1 MINSLAISIFML
13 AFFASITFNG
23 FFRNVAKNNN
33 FLIDIPDKSRHFH
46 FRPTPLTG
54 GMGIF
59 FGILI
64 AGLLLTGLT
73 DAKYSVDLKSGFLG
87 TTPLNDGSI
96 SKNFEV
102 DNKDYNLSLKQNEK
116 NNSIS
121 VQIDKV
127 GLDSNDLSSTVD
139 IIPIDKNKFKV
150 ILPNGNEKFYLAEGN
165 KIIEIA
171 PNNNLIIDTFIPQ
184 NTDSERINLNNFSIS
199 LYICALFILIFMIF
213 DDYYGI
219 KATYRLMFQSLIVL
233 LMIIMTNETL
243 INLGNLFGFGDIK
256 LGLLSIP
263 FTIFCVVGLMN
274 AFNMIDGLNGICA
287 SFALVPLIFV
297 TYFGN
302 FSYGL
307 LVPIGAIFGF
317 LSYNLGYLGKKR
329 GVFLGDSGSN
339 MLGFAVA
346 FICIEYSQNLNHSSY
361 INPVT
366 TLWLVAIPLID
377 CITVLTSRI
386 LKGIMPFRPGRDH
399 LHHKLLN
406 LGIKPKKILIIFI
419 LLSLSMAGIGYTFE
433 QIYPNQEYISFY
445 AFMIVFVFYYFIS
458 RKRLESNV

>member
-64 AGLLLTGLT
+64 TGLLLTGLT

-127 GLDSNDLSSTVD
+127 GLDSNELSSTVD

-171 PNNNLIIDTFIPQ
+171 PNN
-184 NTDSERINLNNFSIS
+184 
-199 LYICALFILIFMIF
+199 
-213 DDYYGI
+213 
-219 KATYRLMFQSLIVL
+219 
-233 LMIIMTNETL
+233 
-243 INLGNLFGFGDIK
+243 
-256 LGLLSIP
+256 
-263 FTIFCVVGLMN
+263 
-274 AFNMIDGLNGICA
+274 
-287 SFALVPLIFV
+287 
-297 TYFGN
+297 
-302 FSYGL
+302 
-307 LVPIGAIFGF
+307 
-317 LSYNLGYLGKKR
+317 
-329 GVFLGDSGSN
+329 
-339 MLGFAVA
+339 
-346 FICIEYSQNLNHSSY
+346 H
-361 INPVT
+361 
-366 TLWLVAIPLID
+366 
-377 CITVLTSRI
+377 
-386 LKGIMPFRPGRDH
+386 
-399 LHHKLLN
+399 
-406 LGIKPKKILIIFI
+406 
-419 LLSLSMAGIGYTFE
+419 
-433 QIYPNQEYISFY
+433 
-445 AFMIVFVFYYFIS
+445 
-458 RKRLESNV
+458 

>member
-54 GMGIF
+54 GIGIF

-64 AGLLLTGLT
+64 TGLLLTGLT

-127 GLDSNDLSSTVD
+127 GLDSNDLSSTVN

-150 ILPNGNEKFYLAEGN
+150 ILPNGDEKFYLAEGN
-165 KIIEIA
+165 KIIEVA

-184 NTDSERINLNNFSIS
+184 NTDLERINLNNFSIS

-219 KATYRLMFQSLIVL
+219 KATYRLVFQSLIVL

-243 INLGNLFGFGDIK
+243 LNLGNLFGFGDIK

-307 LVPIGAIFGF
+307 LVPIGAILGF

-329 GVFLGDSGSN
+329 RVFLGDSGSN

-445 AFMIVFVFYYFIS
+445 AFMVVFVFYYFIS

>member
-445 AFMIVFVFYYFIS
+445 AFMVVFVFYYFIS

>member
-64 AGLLLTGLT
+64 TGLLLTGFT

-127 GLDSNDLSSTVD
+127 GLDSNDLSSTVN
-139 IIPIDKNKFKV
+139 IIPIDENKFKV

-165 KIIEIA
+165 KIIEVA
-171 PNNNLIIDTFIPQ
+171 PNNLIIDTFIPQ

-219 KATYRLMFQSLIVL
+219 KATYRLVFQSLIAL
-233 LMIIMTNETL
+233 LMITMTNETL

-256 LGLLSIP
+256 LGILSIP

-307 LVPIGAIFGF
+307 LVPIGAILGF

-329 GVFLGDSGSN
+329 RVFLGDSGSN

-377 CITVLTSRI
+377 CITVLTSRM

-419 LLSLSMAGIGYTFE
+419 LLSLCMAGIGYTFE

>member
-23 FFRNVAKNNN
+23 FFRNVAKSNN

-64 AGLLLTGLT
+64 TGLLLTGLT

-127 GLDSNDLSSTVD
+127 GLDSNDLSSTVN
-139 IIPIDKNKFKV
+139 IIPIDENKFKV

-165 KIIEIA
+165 KIIEVA

-219 KATYRLMFQSLIVL
+219 KATYRLVFQSLIAL
-233 LMIIMTNETL
+233 LMITMTNETL

-256 LGLLSIP
+256 LGILSIP

-287 SFALVPLIFV
+287 SFALIPLIFV

-307 LVPIGAIFGF
+307 LVPIGAILGF

-329 GVFLGDSGSN
+329 RVFLGDSGSN

-346 FICIEYSQNLNHSSY
+346 F
-361 INPVT
+361 
-366 TLWLVAIPLID
+366 
-377 CITVLTSRI
+377 
-386 LKGIMPFRPGRDH
+386 H
-399 LHHKLLN
+399 L
-406 LGIKPKKILIIFI
+406 
-419 LLSLSMAGIGYTFE
+419 Y
-433 QIYPNQEYISFY
+433 
-445 AFMIVFVFYYFIS
+445 
-458 RKRLESNV
+458 

>member
-23 FFRNVAKNNN
+23 FFRNVAKSNN

-64 AGLLLTGLT
+64 TGLLLTGLT

-127 GLDSNDLSSTVD
+127 GLDSNDLSSTVN
-139 IIPIDKNKFKV
+139 IIPIDENKFKV

-165 KIIEIA
+165 KIIEVA

-219 KATYRLMFQSLIVL
+219 KATYRLVFQSLIAL

-256 LGLLSIP
+256 LGILSIP

-307 LVPIGAIFGF
+307 LVPIGAILGF

-329 GVFLGDSGSN
+329 RVFLGDSGSN

-377 CITVLTSRI
+377 CITVLTSRM

-419 LLSLSMAGIGYTFE
+419 LLSLCMAGIGYTFE